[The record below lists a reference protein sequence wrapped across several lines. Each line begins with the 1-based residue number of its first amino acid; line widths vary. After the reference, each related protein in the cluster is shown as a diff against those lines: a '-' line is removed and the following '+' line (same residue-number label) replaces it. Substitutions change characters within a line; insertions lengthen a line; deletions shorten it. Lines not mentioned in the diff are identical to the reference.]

1 MTPLIYLGSG
11 EVAQVNSLEQLLQF
25 ISRLQDGRIQFDMKC
40 VRDAIMVALR
50 SPSTYYEIEFFA
62 DGHIEVQSFGPP
74 SDVQRVTLQEI
85 TNRVIR
91 DVNG

>member
-1 MTPLIYLGSG
+1 M
-11 EVAQVNSLEQLLQF
+11 NSLEQLLQF
-25 ISRLQDGRIQFDMKC
+25 ISRLQDGRIQFDLKC

-62 DGHIEVQSFGPP
+62 DGHIEVQSIGSP
-74 SDVQRVTLQEI
+74 SDVQTVTLQEI
-85 TNRVIR
+85 TDRVIR

>member
-1 MTPLIYLGSG
+1 MNT
-11 EVAQVNSLEQLLQF
+11 LENLLHF
-25 ISRLQDGRIQFDMKC
+25 ISQMQDARIQFDLKC

-62 DGHIEVQSFGPP
+62 DGHVEVQTFGTP
-74 SDVQRVTLQEI
+74 SEVQTITLQEI
-85 TNRVIR
+85 TDRVVR